1 MRTRKTYLLL
11 QGFHAW
17 IAAIRLPVTPN
28 QKNSSFDEK
37 KKFNT
42 YYTRLPDEKE
52 MSCNLYFI
60 FLFFY
65 FDICLSRVFYEII
78 WNFKF
83 HTKRI
88 THNVNQIYKYLLKHS
103 RSNILLLLFIIFFLK
118 VIFLEIYILYI
129 YFIYRGISVYL
140 YRLRK
145 KCLQIP
151 PPYYTK
157 LFVPN
162 FLFGS

>member
-1 MRTRKTYLLL
+1 
-11 QGFHAW
+11 
-17 IAAIRLPVTPN
+17 
-28 QKNSSFDEK
+28 
-37 KKFNT
+37 
-42 YYTRLPDEKE
+42 

-129 YFIYRGISVYL
+129 EVYRCTCIDYGRNVCRYRHRIIRNYLCQTFCSDPKISRDFL
-140 YRLRK
+140 LFFFF
-145 KCLQIP
+145 LI
-151 PPYYTK
+151 K
-157 LFVPN
+157 L
-162 FLFGS
+162 